1 MVWAGHIPGES
12 LFDAIENFLF
22 EKNLYEIKD
31 KMKKIDEWRSIPA
44 NIVMADRKGNIGY
57 MLLSSSPK
65 RKNEYPY
72 LGCRII
78 DGKTSENDW
87 EGLVK
92 FKNLP
97 ISLNPKKGY
106 YITANNRIVPDSSRY
121 DIGATMLSTGRS
133 LRLQEI
139 IE

>member
-1 MVWAGHIPGES
+1 M
-12 LFDAIENFLF
+12 FDAIENFLF